1 MEKKWTYVVNPI
13 TTSTKANYR
22 KALLISSFHLNA
34 LQANITIAFILA
46 LYNYYLP
53 IHNAF
58 AAAYTAWEAQ
68 QGAKEG
74 KTTSLKEKLA
84 ELRKTKIKEW
94 DIGIQNVYLDGTP
107 EYTALLP
114 NHRVDFQSGK
124 QLPRIT
130 AIKTL
135 STAIGSDAALA
146 DIKADIDDFYAIIK
160 DIYDKQQGSKSSTKT
175 KSTNVESARV
185 AMCNA
190 QFGNL
195 GKFIQEY
202 CANPDS
208 LTPYFFLEEIQR
220 KAQDFFMGAIKPERT
235 KFLRRFTFKA
245 TSKVKILNKGNCDL
259 YFYIVQ
265 TKFSPVPELVLTV
278 HPGEEITTLASAM
291 GNISNRIIMIGNSS
305 VGIIGKYEFTFL

>member
-1 MEKKWTYVVNPI
+1 MNKKWSFVVNPI
-13 TTSTKANYR
+13 ETSTRKNYQKAM
-22 KALLISSFHLNA
+22 LISSFHLNA

-58 AAAYTAWEAQ
+58 AAAYTAWEVQ
-68 QGAKEG
+68 QGTKEG
-74 KTTSLKEKLA
+74 KTSSLKEKLA
-84 ELRKTKIKEW
+84 ELRKTKIKQW
-94 DIGIQNVYLDGTP
+94 DIGIQNVYLDGTA
-107 EYTALLP
+107 EYIALLP
-114 NHRVDFQSGK
+114 NHRVPFQSGK

-135 STAIGSDAALA
+135 SDAIGTDAALA

-160 DIYDKQQGSKSSTKT
+160 GIYDSQQTSKASTGT
-175 KSTNVESARV
+175 KSTAVESARV

-202 CANPDS
+202 CSNPNT
-208 LTPYFFLEEIQR
+208 LLPYFFIEEIQR
-220 KAQDFFMGAIKPERT
+220 KAQDFFMGTIKPERN

-245 TSKVKILNKGNCDL
+245 TSKIKILNKGESVL
-259 YFYIVQ
+259 HFYIVQ
-265 TKFSPVPELVLTV
+265 TKYSSMPELFLTV
-278 HPGEEITTLASAM
+278 NPGQEITTLASAM
-291 GNISNRIIMIGNSS
+291 GNITNRIIMIYNPT

>member
-1 MEKKWTYVVNPI
+1 MEKKWSFVVNPI
-13 TTSTKANYR
+13 ETSTKRNYQ

-74 KTTSLKEKLA
+74 KTDSLKKKLA
-84 ELRKTKIKEW
+84 ELRNTKIKQW

-135 STAIGSDAALA
+135 STAIGTDAALA

-175 KSTNVESARV
+175 KSENVESARV

-202 CANPDS
+202 CANPDA
-208 LTPYFFLEEIQR
+208 LIPYFFLEEIQR
-220 KAQDFFMGAIKPERT
+220 RAQDFFMGTIKPERN

-259 YFYIVQ
+259 KFYIVQ
-265 TKFSPVPELVLTV
+265 TKFSPMPTLMFTV
-278 HPGEEITTLASAM
+278 HPGEEITTLASAL
-291 GNISNRIIMIGNSS
+291 GNISNRIIMIYNPSDA
-305 VGIIGKYEFTFL
+305 IIGKYEFTFL